1 MYCTVWEI
9 VFICKYVSMV
19 WRSTLLLL
27 KNPLVSSSCLVY
39 TQRVCNSVSI
49 ECNALL
55 WRGATTA
62 TDTNVDHLPHC
73 KMRYA
78 CKVQAALRRGDITHS
93 HRSPASYN
101 HSHHHRRAA
110 RLQVM
115 SRDSMTSLRSGSCAR
130 ESVDP

>member
-9 VFICKYVSMV
+9 VFHLQICFDGLAVNIITIKKTRLYRPPVV
-19 WRSTLLLL
+19 L
-27 KNPLVSSSCLVY
+27 Y
-39 TQRVCNSVSI
+39 TQRVCNSVSV

-78 CKVQAALRRGDITHS
+78 CKVQAALCRGTITHS
-93 HRSPASYN
+93 HRSPASSN
-101 HSHHHRRAA
+101 H
-110 RLQVM
+110 
-115 SRDSMTSLRSGSCAR
+115 
-130 ESVDP
+130 